1 MQVPLLDLKQ
11 QYLSL
16 ENEFKSRIGALCAS
30 QQFILGPRVE
40 ELERQV
46 AAYCGAAYG
55 CGLSSGSDA
64 LLISL
69 MAENIGAGDEVIT
82 TPYTFFATVGAICR
96 TGATPVFVDIDP
108 VTYNIDVNKI
118 EERITSRT
126 KAIIPVH
133 LYGQASDMASIYR
146 IARKHNIIVIE
157 DACQAIGAEYDGKRV
172 CSEADYG
179 CLSFFPSKNLGCF
192 GDGGMTVCNT
202 EARNKYLK
210 ILRNHGMAP
219 QYHHHVIGGNFRL
232 DALQA
237 EVLLVK
243 LPHLDKWTE
252 MRQQNAADY
261 RQMLA
266 DVDGITLPGVAPWCT
281 RHVCNQFVIRVKDGR
296 RDRLWDE
303 LKAAGIG
310 CAVYYP
316 VPLHMQE
323 CFAGLGIK
331 EGEYP
336 ESEAAAR
343 ETLALPIFP
352 ELTME
357 QKEYVARKI
366 AELLK

>member
-1 MQVPLLDLKQ
+1 M
-11 QYLSL
+11 
-16 ENEFKSRIGALCAS
+16 
-30 QQFILGPRVE
+30 E
-40 ELERQV
+40 ELEKQV

-64 LLISL
+64 LLIAL
-69 MAENIGAGDEVIT
+69 MAEKIGAGDEVIT
-82 TPYTFFATVGAICR
+82 TPYTFFATAGAICR
-96 TGATPVFVDIDP
+96 AGATPVFVDIDP
-108 VTYNIDVNKI
+108 VTYNMNVAMI
-118 EERITSRT
+118 EEKITSRT
-126 KAIIPVH
+126 RAIMPVH
-133 LYGQASDMASIYR
+133 LYGQASDMTSIYK
-146 IARKHNIIVIE
+146 IARKYNLIVIE

-202 EARNKYLK
+202 EERAKYLK

-261 RQMLA
+261 QRLLG
-266 DVDGITLPGVAPWCT
+266 DVDGIVLPGKAPWCT
-281 RHVCNQFVIRVKDGR
+281 RHVCNQFIIRVKNGR
-296 RDRLWDE
+296 RDQVWKGLQE
-303 LKAAGIG
+303 AGVG

-316 VPLHMQE
+316 IPLHLQE
-323 CFAGLGIK
+323 CFTDLGLK
-331 EGEYP
+331 EGAYP

-352 ELTME
+352 ELTCE
-357 QKEYVARKI
+357 QKEYVAEQVIK
-366 AELLK
+366 LLK